1 MTSLQEI
8 QGRIEESGHQGWIP
22 FTDRGT
28 WTFRD
33 DVSLRIQRENQVSP
47 NIQAPWTRNL
57 QAGSQSFSYTV
68 YYGNSPV
75 EVHTIASVDNF
86 RAHIPMP
93 QQPQGPNEPYTI
105 TPYQATLGRIITGED
120 QTFEAYLNRTGI
132 EIQE

>member
-1 MTSLQEI
+1 MTSLQDVQE
-8 QGRIEESGHQGWIP
+8 RIEESGHGGWIP

-28 WTFRD
+28 WTFRA
-33 DVSLRIQRENQVSP
+33 DVALRIQRENQVSP
-47 NIQAPWTRNL
+47 TIQAPWTRNL

-86 RAHIPMP
+86 RAHIPIP

-132 EIQE
+132 EIRE